1 MTRRQEWLA
10 HDLTDE
16 QIANCQ
22 RFADKMQKQI
32 PWTQEDTDRHADY
45 NGYTCWLDLILDNAR
60 MDAEYQRGQYCA
72 QMEE

>member
-16 QIANCQ
+16 QIEICMKDAE
-22 RFADKMQKQI
+22 KMQKEM

-45 NGYTCWLDLILDNAR
+45 TGYTCWLDLILDQARRNA
-60 MDAEYQRGQYCA
+60 EWIRGQYCA